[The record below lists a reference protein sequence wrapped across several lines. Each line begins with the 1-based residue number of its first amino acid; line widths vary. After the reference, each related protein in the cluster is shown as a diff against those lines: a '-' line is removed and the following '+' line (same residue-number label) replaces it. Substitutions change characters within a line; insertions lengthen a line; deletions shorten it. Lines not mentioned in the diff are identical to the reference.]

1 MSIFAIYDKIGKT
14 YTNLTVDTSE
24 ATARRNFEFAV
35 SQSTQ
40 LQFYCKGYE
49 LRKIAEIDLK
59 TGVITPLKTSVF
71 VCSGE
76 EVLPHES

>member
-1 MSIFAIYDKIGKT
+1 MNIYAIYDKVGQT
-14 YTNLTVDTSE
+14 YTNVTVDNSD

-35 SQSTQ
+35 SQSVQ

-49 LRKIAEIDLK
+49 LRRIAEIDLK
-59 TGVITPLKTSVF
+59 TGIIVPLKTSVF

-76 EVLPHES
+76 EVLPHEN